1 MNNTCDAEVFY
12 SEEYYDFLAEYG
24 GTDYD
29 FQKTYS
35 AACTFPIS
43 YWISAVY
50 LSRKERERVPY
61 EIVPF
66 TYIPNCFGLM
76 DLESLDEMGILQVQR
91 SSLDLT
97 GSNVLIGIVDTG
109 IDYQN
114 PAFRYED
121 NSSKIFAIWDQT
133 DRSGIPPHGF
143 LYGSEYS
150 KEQIEQALN
159 SERPL
164 EIVPSIDENGHGTF
178 MAGTAA
184 GRRNQEQGFSGAAP
198 DADLIVVKLKEAK
211 QNLRDYYFLS
221 DDAHAYSEVDIMM
234 GLSYL
239 VTRAEELKRP
249 MVIVL
254 GLGSSQ
260 GGHTGNGFLSEHLNR
275 IAIRNGYVV
284 VVSAGNEGNSDHHY
298 HGLFTNS
305 QETVELRVGHM
316 ERGFALE
323 LWGKAPY
330 RFRIRLESPTG
341 QTTEWLDAGIRGRR
355 EFTFLLERSLV
366 YIDYQVV
373 DPYSGDQGILFRFDS
388 PAEGIWKITV
398 SEPQSG
404 QKEYDMWLPIRNFV
418 GTDTYF
424 LRPDPYMTI
433 TAPGDTANPI
443 TISAYRQSDGAFYL
457 ESSRGYTRN
466 QLIKPEL
473 AAPGVDVKGVLLRNR
488 FGTQSGTS
496 VSAALVAGMAAN
508 FLQWAIIE
516 GNDPLIS
523 TIGVKNYFI
532 RGAAKDSNRS
542 YPNREWGYGKANLFD
557 VFLEIR

>member
-1 MNNTCDAEVFY
+1 MSSTCDSDVFY
-12 SEEYYDFLAEYG
+12 GEEYYDFLAEYG
-24 GTDYD
+24 GTYYD
-29 FQKTYS
+29 FQKEYGAVCS
-35 AACTFPIS
+35 FPIS
-43 YWISAVY
+43 YWIASVY
-50 LSRKERERVPY
+50 LTRGERERIPY
-61 EIVPF
+61 EVVPF
-66 TYIPNCFGLM
+66 TYIPQCFGLM
-76 DLESLDEMGILQVQR
+76 DVEALDEMGVLQVQR
-91 SSLDLT
+91 SALNLT
-97 GSNVLIGIVDTG
+97 GAGVLVGIVDTG

-121 NSSKIFAIWDQT
+121 NSSKIYSIWDQT
-133 DRSGIPPHGF
+133 DRTGTLPRGF
-143 LYGSEYS
+143 LYGSEYT

-159 SERPL
+159 SDSPL
-164 EIVPSIDENGHGTF
+164 EIVPSTDDIGHGTF

-211 QNLRDYYFLS
+211 QNLRDYYFIS
-221 DDAHAYSEVDIMM
+221 DNAHVYSEVDIMM

-249 MVIVL
+249 MVIFL

-275 IAIRNGYVV
+275 ISIRNGYVV
-284 VVSAGNEGNSDHHY
+284 VVSAGNEGNTDHHY

-305 QETVELRVGHM
+305 QETVELKVGHM

-388 PAEGIWKITV
+388 PAEGVWKIMV
-398 SEPQSG
+398 AEPQSG
-404 QKEYDMWLPIRNFV
+404 EKEYDMWLPIQDFV
-418 GTDTYF
+418 GKDTYF
-424 LRPDPYMTI
+424 LRPDPFTTI
-433 TAPGDTANPI
+433 TAPGNTANLI
-443 TISAYRQSDGAFYL
+443 TVASYRQSDGAFYA

-466 QLIKPEL
+466 KLIKPEL
-473 AAPGVDVKGVLLRNR
+473 AAPGVNITGILLRNQ
-488 FGTQSGTS
+488 FGTKSGTS
-496 VSAALVAGMAAN
+496 VSAALVAGMAAD

-532 RGAAKDSNRS
+532 RGARKDSNRT
-542 YPNREWGYGKANLFD
+542 YPNQEWGYGKADLFE